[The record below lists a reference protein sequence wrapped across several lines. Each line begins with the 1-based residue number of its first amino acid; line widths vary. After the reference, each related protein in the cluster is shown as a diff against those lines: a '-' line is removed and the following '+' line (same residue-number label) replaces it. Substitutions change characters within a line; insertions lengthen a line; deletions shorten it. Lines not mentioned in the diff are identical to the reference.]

1 MHDILEGTLQYEV
14 KELLKYWNGE
24 KGLSLETLNARIRM
38 FPYVYPDKDNKP
50 IPISLETLK
59 SNNHQLKQNG
69 MFEHMQKFILHIEG
83 CRTL

>member
-14 KELLKYWNGE
+14 KELLKYLNV
-24 KGLSLETLNARIRM
+24 LETLNARIRI

-69 MFEHMQKFILHIEG
+69 MFEHMQKFILHVEG